1 MSEVKFEISEQK
13 STLKIIGDVFDLSA
27 VQNLLKL
34 LNELDDKPNLNHL
47 KIIGNFNTRLLLD
60 SIIKNKTLEE
70 LDKTL
75 SLFQKITKKLETS
88 KTTFESKING
98 IAKGPAMEIALL
110 CNFLNVQEGSTFLF
124 DQTDSKLMPF
134 FGIIQ
139 RLTRLIGYENSLKIF
154 LTEKKISFAE
164 GVKLELFNNKIDNIT
179 KAKNKIFFWDQT
191 FTNTFIYYNS
201 RIHSTYQNQNPV
213 YNAILSTIF
222 ESSVCNYEV
231 GLSIEKRWLKWLLKK
246 KLNF

>member
-75 SLFQKITKKLETS
+75 SLFQKLQKNLKQVKLPLS
-88 KTTFESKING
+88 
-98 IAKGPAMEIALL
+98 
-110 CNFLNVQEGSTFLF
+110 Q
-124 DQTDSKLMPF
+124 KLM
-134 FGIIQ
+134 
-139 RLTRLIGYENSLKIF
+139 
-154 LTEKKISFAE
+154 
-164 GVKLELFNNKIDNIT
+164 V
-179 KAKNKIFFWDQT
+179 
-191 FTNTFIYYNS
+191 
-201 RIHSTYQNQNPV
+201 
-213 YNAILSTIF
+213 
-222 ESSVCNYEV
+222 
-231 GLSIEKRWLKWLLKK
+231 
-246 KLNF
+246 